1 VSPSSSALLLSCA
14 LALADFAA
22 EPVLHIRKR
31 VSEVQFTVVAEDGS
45 GRPLLNLSANV
56 LCVRDNGQTIADFHL
71 RAASDLPLRIGI
83 MADLS
88 GSTAVTWEQVRTSLI
103 RATGDL
109 LQPQDQVLL
118 VEFNQ
123 KIQIARTIQQP
134 AELARVLPAKEVG
147 GLTALYDSVYL
158 TCADREFFERSGPRH
173 AALILLSD
181 GEDNL
186 SLRGLDDAIARAQQ
200 SNIAIYTIA
209 MHRRKA
215 HLAGDTILRAM
226 AENTGGRA
234 FVVRDGAELQVALA
248 TIGEELR
255 SAYLLDFRPAQ
266 DDGTQ
271 LFHRVEVAPIP
282 GEHLRVRTRAG
293 YFTSP

>member
-1 VSPSSSALLLSCA
+1 
-14 LALADFAA
+14 
-22 EPVLHIRKR
+22 
-31 VSEVQFTVVAEDGS
+31 
-45 GRPLLNLSANV
+45 
-56 LCVRDNGQTIADFHL
+56 
-71 RAASDLPLRIGI
+71 

-209 MHRRKA
+209 MCSRPPIRSPHCG
-215 HLAGDTILRAM
+215 LD
-226 AENTGGRA
+226 
-234 FVVRDGAELQVALA
+234 
-248 TIGEELR
+248 R
-255 SAYLLDFRPAQ
+255 SAFSCGLTRK
-266 DDGTQ
+266 
-271 LFHRVEVAPIP
+271 IP
-282 GEHLRVRTRAG
+282 PRFNGCKVI
-293 YFTSP
+293 Y